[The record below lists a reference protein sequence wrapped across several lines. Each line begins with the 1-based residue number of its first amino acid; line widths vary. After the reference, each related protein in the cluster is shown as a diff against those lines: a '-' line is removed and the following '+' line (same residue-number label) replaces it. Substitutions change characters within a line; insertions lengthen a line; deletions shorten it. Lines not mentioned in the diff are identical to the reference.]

1 MVLRIQKYIFFCPK
15 VTKVCSIIGH
25 RIHYKVVGALRSQ
38 RHILSKKLLYPRPPD
53 NVPLMRVNKGLVNG
67 HLPIIFGELSP
78 DARLQVLPSPL
89 EGLLHVQLKDPTV
102 FVYEASEL
110 WQL

>member
-1 MVLRIQKYIFFCPK
+1 
-15 VTKVCSIIGH
+15 
-25 RIHYKVVGALRSQ
+25 
-38 RHILSKKLLYPRPPD
+38 
-53 NVPLMRVNKGLVNG
+53 MRVNKGLVNG

-78 DARLQVLPSPL
+78 DGRLQVLPSPL

-102 FVYEASEL
+102 FVHEASEL